1 MGPRRIILSAS
12 ERPPEKWSY
21 FDHNDLWFSAE
32 DAVRFGI
39 ADEIAEF
46 DPPVGTTLFTL

>member
-1 MGPRRIILSAS
+1 MGPRRILLYAS
-12 ERPPEKWSY
+12 DRPPEKWSY
-21 FDHNDLWFSAE
+21 FDHHDLWFSAE